1 MHFTNSKS
9 TSFSVLL
16 FLNTLHDV
24 IVMNAECK
32 FSGHRTLA
40 KKFRDVKKL
49 TFFVKTLKKWTRIIR
64 LTHKV
69 LGDDL
74 NCENYNQ
81 QCFCNVFGFCR
92 KAQSY

>member
-1 MHFTNSKS
+1 MFVEEKDSRYEKRE
-9 TSFSVLL
+9 F
-16 FLNTLHDV
+16 FRIGF

-81 QCFCNVFGFCR
+81 QCFCNVFG
-92 KAQSY
+92 KAQFY